1 MKKILFLFYFSI
13 TASALLAQQGTIQGR
28 VFNPVN
34 NEPIPFANIVIQG
47 MDKGTVTDENGLY
60 RLEEITPGLYNV
72 RASFIG
78 FKPKTIFEV
87 QVTLTRSVQLDFEL
101 EEETS
106 ELEEVVVSSEF
117 SRSEDT
123 PISARKLNAN
133 EIERYPGGNRDI
145 SRVIQALP
153 GVASTASFRNDI
165 IIRGGAPNENKF
177 FIDEIEVPVINHFAT
192 QGSSGGPLGILNVNL
207 IKNVDVISGA
217 FPANRMNSL
226 SSFFEFELKDGRRD
240 KMLTQLTVGA
250 SELTLSNEG
259 PLSKK
264 TTYIL
269 SARRSYLQG
278 LFRLIGLPFLPT
290 FHDFTLKTK
299 TKINDKT
306 ELTFLGVGAIDQFVL
321 NFDVP
326 TGETEEDREDRLF
339 LLNSLPISS
348 QWNYATGVKLKRF
361 RSNGFWTY
369 ILSRNM
375 LNNRSYKYLNNDE
388 SNPANLIFN
397 YLSQESENKF
407 RAENSIFGKG
417 YTLKYGFN
425 YEYSRYYIEN
435 FDRQVPQSDG
445 EPLNINA
452 TSFFH
457 SYGAFIQGSK
467 KYYNDKLLI
476 SGGVRMD
483 GSDFGATA
491 SNPFNQLSPRLS
503 ASYQLK
509 SNLFWTSNVGIYYQK
524 PPYTVLG
531 FRNNAGTLINQE
543 NDVRFIRSTHFIS
556 GIEIQKP
563 DKNRRF
569 TIEGF
574 YKLYA
579 NYPTSI
585 RNGVALSN
593 LGADFGVIGNEAV
606 RSDAEGR
613 AYGLEFLAQQ
623 RLFNDFYGI
632 AALTL
637 VRSEFTNPNTVGF
650 IPSAW
655 DNRFIVSLTA
665 GKRLKKDWEVG
676 ARWRFLGGTPYI
688 PFDLEGSSL
697 RSNWNLFNQ
706 GIFDYSRINEPRL
719 NSFHQLDIRVDKK
732 YFFNRWNLNW
742 YFDIQNAYNFQA
754 QQPDRLVAIRDE
766 QGLPVV
772 DPTDPNR
779 YLLRSIQNTAGSIL
793 PTVGVIIEF

>member
-1 MKKILFLFYFSI
+1 MKKLLLMILLGQLSL
-13 TASALLAQQGTIQGR
+13 TLLAQQGSIQGR

-34 NEPIPFANIVIQG
+34 NEPIPFANVFIQG
-47 MDKGTVTDENGLY
+47 SDNGTVTDENGFY
-60 RLEEITPGLYNV
+60 ILENIPPGLYNV
-72 RASFIG
+72 RASFVG
-78 FKPKTIFEV
+78 FKPKTVFEV
-87 QVTLTRSVQLDFEL
+87 QVTLARSVQLDFEL
-101 EEETS
+101 EEEPS
-106 ELEEVVVSSEF
+106 DLDEVVVSSEF
-117 SRSEDT
+117 SRSEET
-123 PISARKLNAN
+123 PISVRKLSTN

-177 FIDEIEVPVINHFAT
+177 FVDEIEVPVINHFAT

-207 IKNVDVISGA
+207 IKNVDVLSGA

-240 KMLTQLTVGA
+240 KMFTQLTIGA

-259 PLSKK
+259 PLSEK

-299 TKINDKT
+299 TRINDKT

-326 TGETEEDREDRLF
+326 TEESEEEREERLF
-339 LLNSLPISS
+339 LLNSLPIST

-397 YLSQESENKF
+397 YVSQESENKF

-417 YTLKYGFN
+417 YTLKYGIN

-435 FDRQVPQSDG
+435 FSRQVVSDG
-445 EPLNINA
+445 EPTDVNA

-467 KYYNDKLLI
+467 KYYDEKLLI

-483 GSDFGATA
+483 GSDFGSTA
-491 SNPFNQLSPRLS
+491 ANPLNQISPRFS
-503 ASYQLK
+503 VSYQFAN
-509 SNLFWTSNVGIYYQK
+509 NLFWTSNVGIYYQK

-531 FRNNAGTLINQE
+531 FRNNAGILLNQE
-543 NDVRFIRSTHFIS
+543 NDVRFIRATHFIS

-563 DKNRRF
+563 EKNRRF

-574 YKLYA
+574 YKRYS
-579 NYPTSI
+579 NYPSSV
-585 RNGVALSN
+585 RNGIALSN

-623 RLFNDFYGI
+623 RLFNDFFGI

-665 GKRLKKDWEVG
+665 GKRFKRDWEIG
-676 ARWRFLGGTPYI
+676 ARWRFLGGTPFI
-688 PFDLEGSSL
+688 PFDQDASSL
-697 RSNWNLFNQ
+697 RSNWDLFNQ

-742 YFDIQNAYNFQA
+742 YLDIQNAYNYQA
-754 QQPDRLVAIRDE
+754 EQPPRLVAIRDE
-766 QGLPVV
+766 QGLPLI
-772 DPTDPNR
+772 DPADPSR
-779 YLLRSIQNTAGSIL
+779 YLLRSIRSTAGSIL
-793 PTVGVIIEF
+793 PTVGLIIEF